1 MPASPY
7 RNDPR
12 ITVPQAARDR
22 LSIST
27 VIVPVAPL
35 HRKASRRSGQDT
47 QLLYGH
53 RFDVYGVSKGWAW
66 GQSRSPVTGSKVKG
80 YVGYM
85 PSKYLEERSERAS
98 HVVSALKAPIFVS
111 PDIKSHIIQ
120 SLPLGALVKGQG
132 RHPRFVQIG
141 AGGYIHRNHLRKRG
155 EEVGITDFVTI
166 AEAHMGLPYVWGGM
180 STDGLD
186 CSGLVL
192 SSLRAI
198 GGDAPRDTDMMEA
211 QLGAHLRVTRSGLK
225 RGDLIFWKGHVG
237 IMQTSGRMIHANA
250 HHMSVTSE
258 PLRDAAARIAES
270 GGGPISAVKRL
281 APIVL

>member
-7 RNDPR
+7 RDDPR

-22 LSIST
+22 LSTST
-27 VIVPVAPL
+27 VIVPIAPL

-132 RHPRFVQIG
+132 RHPSFVQIG
-141 AGGYIHRNHLRKRG
+141 AGGYIHRKHLHKRG
-155 EEVGITDFVTI
+155 EELRITDFVTV
-166 AEAHMGLPYVWGGM
+166 AEAHIGLPYVWGGM

-198 GGDAPRDTDMMEA
+198 GRDAPRDADMMEA
-211 QLGAHLRVTRSGLK
+211 GLGSNLPVSLRGLK

-237 IMQTSGRMIHANA
+237 VMQSSSKMIHANA
-250 HHMSVTSE
+250 FHMTVQSE
-258 PLRDAAARIAES
+258 PLREAVQRIEAS
-270 GGGPISAVKRL
+270 GGGAITAIKRL
-281 APIVL
+281 